1 MPQEPSV
8 EEQSRWHR
16 RFAVECNNRAWQLA
30 DKPSCTPAENE
41 EMLNAAHAA
50 AFHWN
55 RVGNPLNDARARLL
69 LGHVHA
75 RLGNAEL
82 ARRFAGASHTYLSG
96 IESPDWEI
104 AFSQAVM
111 AHAAAASQD
120 RAGHLA
126 HYIAARAAG
135 DAIKDPEDRT
145 IFDKTF
151 AGIPAP

>member
-1 MPQEPSV
+1 MPQEPSA

-30 DKPSCTPAENE
+30 DQASCTPAEDE

-50 AFHWN
+50 ALHWA

-75 RLGNAEL
+75 RLGNADL
-82 ARRFAGASHTYLSG
+82 ALRFASASHAYLSG

-111 AHAAAASQD
+111 AHAAAA
-120 RAGHLA
+120 GHDHA
-126 HYIAARAAG
+126 SHQVHYIAARAAG
-135 DAIKDPEDRT
+135 DAIKDAEDRA
-145 IFDKTF
+145 IFETTF
-151 AGIPAP
+151 AGIPVP